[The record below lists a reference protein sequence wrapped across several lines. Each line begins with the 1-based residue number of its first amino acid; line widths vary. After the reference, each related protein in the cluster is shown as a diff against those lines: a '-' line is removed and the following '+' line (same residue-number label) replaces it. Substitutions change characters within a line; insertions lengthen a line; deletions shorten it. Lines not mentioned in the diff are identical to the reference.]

1 MSRVIWMVPCPEFS
15 TGTTPKSAL
24 PLATSWNTSS
34 MLASGRPCAER
45 PKCLSTACWLKVPSG
60 PR

>member
-1 MSRVIWMVPCPEFS
+1 MSRVTWMVPWPEFS

-24 PLATSWNTSS
+24 PASTSWNTSS
-34 MLASGRPCAER
+34 MLASGRPWAER

>member
-24 PLATSWNTSS
+24 PASTSWNTSS
-34 MLASGRPCAER
+34 MLAIGRPSAER
-45 PKCLSTACWLKVPSG
+45 PKCFSTACWLKVPSG